1 MCVCVCA
8 CVRVCDCK
16 TTWVLGANQTA
27 RLLIHQEPPFFF
39 FLNFCSLKN
48 SNNYPLT
55 TRLKK
60 TPISGT
66 LCYDV
71 HLRHQSYFRSVAVA
85 HFDIFN
91 IIFQFYSDQHLPP
104 FLFVFPY
111 IYIYIYIY
119 IMRTLWHYII
129 NYGSSLK
136 TNVNNGQLCWAW
148 TKLARLPR
156 RRDEDYCD

>member
-1 MCVCVCA
+1 MANIKLKGTCNKDDINIWVCVCVCA

-91 IIFQFYSDQHLPP
+91 IIFQFYSDQHPPPPLPFCIP
-104 FLFVFPY
+104 
-111 IYIYIYIY
+111 IYIYNAY
-119 IMRTLWHYII
+119 TLALY
-129 NYGSSLK
+129 Y
-136 TNVNNGQLCWAW
+136 QLWQF
-148 TKLARLPR
+148 TE
-156 RRDEDYCD
+156 DERQ